1 MASDPSTAPD
11 EPLDADIV
19 SAEERTDLSWNRSGL
34 AVLICILVLLR
45 HLWPLD
51 ESGRVVALALMAAG
65 AVVYAVALE
74 GARRLGRREPMPP
87 MSRTT
92 ARLLSLGTVG
102 LAAGAFALGLFPP
115 R

>member
-1 MASDPSTAPD
+1 MAPD

-19 SAEERTDLSWNRSGL
+19 SAEERTELSWNRSGL

-51 ESGRVVALALMAAG
+51 RNGRIAALSLMAAG
-65 AVVYAVALE
+65 AAIYAVGLE
-74 GARRLGRREPMPP
+74 TARRVGGREPMLP

-92 ARLLSLGTVG
+92 ALLLSAGTVT
-102 LAAGAFALGLFPP
+102 LAAGAFALGFFPP

>member
-1 MASDPSTAPD
+1 VASDPSTAPD

-19 SAEERTDLSWNRSGL
+19 SAQERTQLSWNRSGL
-34 AVLICILVLLR
+34 AVLICILVLVR

-51 ESGRVVALALMAAG
+51 QSGKVVALALMAAG
-65 AVVYAVALE
+65 AAVYVVALE
-74 GARRLGRREPMPP
+74 TARRLGRREPMPP
-87 MSRTT
+87 LRRTT
-92 ARLLSLGTVG
+92 GRLLSLGTVV